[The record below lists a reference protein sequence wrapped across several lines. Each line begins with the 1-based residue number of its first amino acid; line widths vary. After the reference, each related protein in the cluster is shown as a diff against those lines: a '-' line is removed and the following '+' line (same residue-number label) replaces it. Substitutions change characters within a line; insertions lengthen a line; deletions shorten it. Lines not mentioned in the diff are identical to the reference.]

1 MTIETIDMTKLAA
14 EPQSFA
20 TFAKGCILVVV
31 KSTAAS
37 IAVLISSKARII
49 PRAIKIMAHSDNLI

>member
-1 MTIETIDMTKLAA
+1 MTKLAA

-37 IAVLISSKARII
+37 ESYK
-49 PRAIKIMAHSDNLI
+49 DNGPF